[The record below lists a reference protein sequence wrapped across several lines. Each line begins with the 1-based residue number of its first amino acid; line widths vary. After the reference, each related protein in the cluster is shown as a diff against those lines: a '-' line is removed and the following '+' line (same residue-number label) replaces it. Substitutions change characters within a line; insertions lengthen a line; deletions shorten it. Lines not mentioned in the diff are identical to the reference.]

1 MTVGFLLSVHLQ
13 LSARKI
19 ITRTVLWRK
28 TLSLNPRLTVRCSSA
43 SALQILWE
51 LEIEMENK
59 MDDLVFWLL
68 TLSLILSVLK
78 GRYHM
83 NVAKLSL

>member
-1 MTVGFLLSVHLQ
+1 MLTVHLK

-19 ITRTVLWRK
+19 QKLFCGEK
-28 TLSLNPRLTVRCSSA
+28 TLSLNPSLMVQCTSA
-43 SALQILWE
+43 SALEILWE

-68 TLSLILSVLK
+68 TLSLGLK
-78 GRYHM
+78 GRFQM
-83 NVAKLSL
+83 NVARL

>member
-1 MTVGFLLSVHLQ
+1 M
-13 LSARKI
+13 
-19 ITRTVLWRK
+19 
-28 TLSLNPRLTVRCSSA
+28 SLNPGLTVRCSSA
-43 SALQILWE
+43 SALQILRE

-78 GRYHM
+78 GRYQM

>member
-1 MTVGFLLSVHLQ
+1 M
-13 LSARKI
+13 
-19 ITRTVLWRK
+19 
-28 TLSLNPRLTVRCSSA
+28 TVRCTSA

-68 TLSLILSVLK
+68 TLSLGLK
-78 GRYHM
+78 GCFQM
-83 NVAKLSL
+83 NVAKL